1 MTKYTVA
8 LAFPVTCSSLD
19 LSATRNDVCNAQK
32 TTKKTIEFEG
42 KRAACSKKEGDGY
55 DRSYFLDS
63 NETEH
68 PSPNNK
74 PLFIRY
80 LNTNKDCLTIPRLV
94 A

>member
-19 LSATRNDVCNAQK
+19 KTFVTRKNNQ
-32 TTKKTIEFEG
+32 KTIEFEG

-55 DRSYFLDS
+55 DQSYFLDS

-80 LNTNKDCLTIPRLV
+80 E
-94 A
+94 